1 MQLCLLSVCIRSSYY
16 CTDKCSCNIVCQLQG
31 GETALHVAGSVEV
44 VDYLLS
50 IGLNIEDRD
59 EVLLLTLR
67 LLTCSYCFKLFR
79 MAAHHFYV
87 HVFVVVYL

>member
-1 MQLCLLSVCIRSSYY
+1 MQLCLLYVCIHCSYY
-16 CTDKCSCNIVCQLQG
+16 CTDECSSNIVCQLQLG
-31 GETALHVAGSVEV
+31 KTALHVADNVEV

-79 MAAHHFYV
+79 MATHHF
-87 HVFVVVYL
+87 